1 MSEIQRMIFEHKLYA
16 EYCVGHTYTQKLSI
30 VYVAFKCNWH
40 LVVNLAT
47 LCICL
52 DLPLVETVNKLFS
65 SSVSCFTKKF
75 FSILH
80 PGLEELKPYGW
91 LFSYLLCGETIFHA
105 LGFFTSV

>member
-16 EYCVGHTYTQKLSI
+16 EYCIGHTYTQKLSI

-47 LCICL
+47 LCVCL
-52 DLPLVETVNKLFS
+52 DLPLVETVHKLFS
-65 SSVSCFTKKF
+65 SSVSCLTKKF

-80 PGLEELKPYGW
+80 PGLEEFKPYGW
-91 LFSYLLCGETIFHA
+91 LFSYLLCGETLEVTPSFMP
-105 LGFFTSV
+105 